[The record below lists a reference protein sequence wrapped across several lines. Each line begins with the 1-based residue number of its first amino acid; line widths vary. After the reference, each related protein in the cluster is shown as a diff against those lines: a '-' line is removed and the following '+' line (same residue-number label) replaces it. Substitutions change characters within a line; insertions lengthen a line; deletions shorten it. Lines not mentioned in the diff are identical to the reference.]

1 MALFARRD
9 QVQEQNL
16 WTDGMGR
23 VGTRSAQLLLILTLL
38 SVSVYVML
46 QLQLLVIPVL
56 IALILAAAVYPV
68 VNVLRRW
75 GWSSALATA
84 TAFLGIL
91 VVLGGVIT
99 GIVVAVRNELD
110 ELISSATEG
119 WAQLQG
125 FLADFPLPVDQ
136 AQIDEALAGILDFLT
151 SAAVGRSAL
160 SGLSTATQFITGAV
174 LMAVVLFY
182 FLKDGERIWTFLLRW
197 FPYRRRAK
205 MALAGSRAVDV
216 LGNYVRGTAI
226 VAAVDAIFIGLA
238 LFILQVPLAL
248 PLAVLIFI
256 GGFVPIVGA
265 TVAGVLAAL
274 VALVANGPVAALV
287 VIGVVV
293 LVNQLEGNFLQPVVM
308 GHTLS
313 VHPLVIL
320 LALTAG
326 TILAGIIGAILSVP
340 LAAVTWAGIKAWN
353 GKPNERITEEDIL
366 AAERDTV
373 WDEQGQGPS
382 ATPAAERLRREG
394 ETAPDVSRQQDRG
407 PATSRSEITD
417 PPGDR

>member
-9 QVQEQNL
+9 QVQEQSL

-238 LFILQVPLAL
+238 LLILQVPLAL

-308 GHTLS
+308 GRS
-313 VHPLVIL
+313 VSLHSLVIL

-326 TILAGIIGAILSVP
+326 TILGGIVGAILAVP
-340 LAAVTWAGIKAWN
+340 VAAVAWAVIQVWTGDTKPEASGRRVRLEEKAV
-353 GKPNERITEEDIL
+353 
-366 AAERDTV
+366 ATV
-373 WDEQGQGPS
+373 S
-382 ATPAAERLRREG
+382 
-394 ETAPDVSRQQDRG
+394 
-407 PATSRSEITD
+407 
-417 PPGDR
+417 

>member
-1 MALFARRD
+1 MLMALFARRD

-174 LMAVVLFY
+174 LMSVVLFY

-308 GHTLS
+308 GRS
-313 VHPLVIL
+313 VSLHSLVIL

-326 TILAGIIGAILSVP
+326 TILGGIVGAILAVP
-340 LAAVTWAGIKAWN
+340 VAAVAWAVIQVWTGDTKPEASGRRVRLEEKAV
-353 GKPNERITEEDIL
+353 
-366 AAERDTV
+366 ATV
-373 WDEQGQGPS
+373 S
-382 ATPAAERLRREG
+382 
-394 ETAPDVSRQQDRG
+394 
-407 PATSRSEITD
+407 
-417 PPGDR
+417 

>member
-308 GHTLS
+308 GRS
-313 VHPLVIL
+313 VSLHSLVIL

-326 TILAGIIGAILSVP
+326 TILGGIVGAILAVP
-340 LAAVTWAGIKAWN
+340 VAAVAWAVIQVWTGDTKPEASGRRVRLEEKAV
-353 GKPNERITEEDIL
+353 E
-366 AAERDTV
+366 TV
-373 WDEQGQGPS
+373 S
-382 ATPAAERLRREG
+382 
-394 ETAPDVSRQQDRG
+394 
-407 PATSRSEITD
+407 
-417 PPGDR
+417 

>member
-1 MALFARRD
+1 MLMALFARRD

-226 VAAVDAIFIGLA
+226 VAAVDAVFIGLA

-287 VIGVVV
+287 VVGVVV

-308 GHTLS
+308 GRS
-313 VHPLVIL
+313 VSLHSLVIL

-326 TILAGIIGAILSVP
+326 TILGGIVGAILAVP
-340 LAAVTWAGIKAWN
+340 VAAVAWAVIQVWTGDTKPEASGRRVRLEEKAV
-353 GKPNERITEEDIL
+353 
-366 AAERDTV
+366 ATV
-373 WDEQGQGPS
+373 S
-382 ATPAAERLRREG
+382 
-394 ETAPDVSRQQDRG
+394 
-407 PATSRSEITD
+407 
-417 PPGDR
+417 

>member
-23 VGTRSAQLLLILTLL
+23 AGTRSAQLLLILTLL

-91 VVLGGVIT
+91 VVLGGVVT

-125 FLADFPLPVDQ
+125 FLAEFPLPVDQ
-136 AQIDEALAGILDFLT
+136 AQIDEALAGIVDFLT

-238 LFILQVPLAL
+238 LLILQVPLAL

-308 GHTLS
+308 GRS
-313 VHPLVIL
+313 VSLHSLVIL
-320 LALTAG
+320 LALTGG
-326 TILAGIIGAILSVP
+326 TILGGIVGAILAVP
-340 LAAVTWAGIKAWN
+340 VAAVAWAVIQ
-353 GKPNERITEEDIL
+353 
-366 AAERDTV
+366 V
-373 WDEQGQGPS
+373 WV
-382 ATPAAERLRREG
+382 G
-394 ETAPDVSRQQDRG
+394 ETKPEASGRRVRLEEKAVETVS
-407 PATSRSEITD
+407 
-417 PPGDR
+417 

>member
-136 AQIDEALAGILDFLT
+136 AQIDEALAGVLDFLT

-238 LFILQVPLAL
+238 LIILQVPLAL

-308 GHTLS
+308 GRS
-313 VHPLVIL
+313 VSLHSLVIL

-326 TILAGIIGAILSVP
+326 TILGGIVGAILAVP
-340 LAAVTWAGIKAWN
+340 LAAVAWAVIQVWTGDT
-353 GKPNERITEEDIL
+353 KPEASGRRVRLEEKSV
-366 AAERDTV
+366 ETV
-373 WDEQGQGPS
+373 S
-382 ATPAAERLRREG
+382 
-394 ETAPDVSRQQDRG
+394 
-407 PATSRSEITD
+407 
-417 PPGDR
+417 

>member
-1 MALFARRD
+1 MLMALFARRD

-110 ELISSATEG
+110 ELISSAAEG

-308 GHTLS
+308 GRS
-313 VHPLVIL
+313 VSLHSLVIL

-326 TILAGIIGAILSVP
+326 TILGGIVGAILAVP
-340 LAAVTWAGIKAWN
+340 VAAVAWAVIQVWTGDTKPEASGRRVRLEEKAV
-353 GKPNERITEEDIL
+353 E
-366 AAERDTV
+366 TV
-373 WDEQGQGPS
+373 S
-382 ATPAAERLRREG
+382 
-394 ETAPDVSRQQDRG
+394 
-407 PATSRSEITD
+407 
-417 PPGDR
+417 

>member
-1 MALFARRD
+1 MLMALFARRD
-9 QVQEQNL
+9 QVQEENL

-226 VAAVDAIFIGLA
+226 VAAVDAVFIGLA

-308 GHTLS
+308 GRS
-313 VHPLVIL
+313 VSLHSLVIL

-326 TILAGIIGAILSVP
+326 TILGGIVGAILAVP
-340 LAAVTWAGIKAWN
+340 VAAVAWAVIQVWTGDTKPEASGRRVRLEEKAV
-353 GKPNERITEEDIL
+353 
-366 AAERDTV
+366 ATV
-373 WDEQGQGPS
+373 S
-382 ATPAAERLRREG
+382 
-394 ETAPDVSRQQDRG
+394 
-407 PATSRSEITD
+407 
-417 PPGDR
+417 

>member
-1 MALFARRD
+1 
-9 QVQEQNL
+9 
-16 WTDGMGR
+16 
-23 VGTRSAQLLLILTLL
+23 
-38 SVSVYVML
+38 
-46 QLQLLVIPVL
+46 
-56 IALILAAAVYPV
+56 
-68 VNVLRRW
+68 
-75 GWSSALATA
+75 LATA

-308 GHTLS
+308 GRS
-313 VHPLVIL
+313 VSLHSLVIL

-326 TILAGIIGAILSVP
+326 TILGGIVGAILAVP
-340 LAAVTWAGIKAWN
+340 VAAVAWAVIQVWTGDTKPEASGRRVRLEEKAV
-353 GKPNERITEEDIL
+353 E
-366 AAERDTV
+366 TV
-373 WDEQGQGPS
+373 S
-382 ATPAAERLRREG
+382 
-394 ETAPDVSRQQDRG
+394 
-407 PATSRSEITD
+407 
-417 PPGDR
+417 

>member
-238 LFILQVPLAL
+238 LFILQGPLAL

-308 GHTLS
+308 GRS
-313 VHPLVIL
+313 VSLHSLVIL

-326 TILAGIIGAILSVP
+326 TILGGIVGAILAVP
-340 LAAVTWAGIKAWN
+340 VAAVAWAVIQVWTGDTKPEASGRRVRLEEKAV
-353 GKPNERITEEDIL
+353 
-366 AAERDTV
+366 ATV
-373 WDEQGQGPS
+373 S
-382 ATPAAERLRREG
+382 
-394 ETAPDVSRQQDRG
+394 
-407 PATSRSEITD
+407 
-417 PPGDR
+417 

>member
-9 QVQEQNL
+9 QVQEQSL

-308 GHTLS
+308 GRS
-313 VHPLVIL
+313 VSLHSLVIL

-326 TILAGIIGAILSVP
+326 TILGGIVGAILAVP
-340 LAAVTWAGIKAWN
+340 VAAVAWAVIQVWTGDTKPEASGRRVRLEEKAV
-353 GKPNERITEEDIL
+353 
-366 AAERDTV
+366 ATV
-373 WDEQGQGPS
+373 S
-382 ATPAAERLRREG
+382 
-394 ETAPDVSRQQDRG
+394 
-407 PATSRSEITD
+407 
-417 PPGDR
+417 

>member
-75 GWSSALATA
+75 GWSSVLATA

-136 AQIDEALAGILDFLT
+136 AQIDEALAGVLDFLT

-182 FLKDGERIWTFLLRW
+182 LLKDGERIWTFLLRW

-238 LFILQVPLAL
+238 LIILQVPLAL

-308 GHTLS
+308 GRS
-313 VHPLVIL
+313 VSLHSLVIL

-326 TILAGIIGAILSVP
+326 TILGGIVGAILAVP
-340 LAAVTWAGIKAWN
+340 LTAVAWAVIQVWTGDTKPEASGRRVRLEEKAV
-353 GKPNERITEEDIL
+353 E
-366 AAERDTV
+366 TV
-373 WDEQGQGPS
+373 S
-382 ATPAAERLRREG
+382 
-394 ETAPDVSRQQDRG
+394 
-407 PATSRSEITD
+407 
-417 PPGDR
+417 